1 MSRNEPAR
9 AVDPLVGMV
18 LTLAGKSG
26 RFQLTIGENFLF
38 PANLGSLISEAL
50 HEQMKDLFLI
60 NFPGTDA

>member
-1 MSRNEPAR
+1 MSRNDPAR

-38 PANLGSLISEAL
+38 PANLISEAL

>member
-1 MSRNEPAR
+1 
-9 AVDPLVGMV
+9 MV

-26 RFQLTIGENFLF
+26 RFQSIIGENFLF

-50 HEQMKDLFLI
+50 HEQMKDFFLI